1 MTGVISN
8 RPINI
13 QLAITNASPLSKS
26 ERLLRNSEREIHVAR
41 ALAGDW
47 PSEFCSLPASIVGG
61 DLIRLTSY
69 RPSIM
74 EILFIREKKV

>member
-26 ERLLRNSEREIHVAR
+26 ERLLRNSEREIHVAI

-47 PSEFCSLPASIVGG
+47 PSEFCSLPASIGG

-69 RPSIM
+69 WPSIM